1 MKKLASLLQNP
12 FPSYRNH
19 MVYEGNDHLSICAT
33 GKNSNPGNPINHI
46 VFTNLMNI

>member
-12 FPSYRNH
+12 FLSFRNH
-19 MVYEGNDHLSICAT
+19 MVCEGNKHPSICAT
-33 GKNSNPGNPINHI
+33 RKTSNPGNPINHI